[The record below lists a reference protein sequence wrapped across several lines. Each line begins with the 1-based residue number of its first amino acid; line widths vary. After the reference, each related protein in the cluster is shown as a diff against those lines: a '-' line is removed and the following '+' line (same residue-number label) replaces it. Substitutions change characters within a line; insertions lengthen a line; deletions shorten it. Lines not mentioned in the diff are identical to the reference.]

1 MPKSSRKNRT
11 NQLRTATIISLIAI
25 IVAIFV
31 AYTPP
36 FRVLEL
42 KWLDYLFELRGP
54 VSTDDSPIIIVKID
68 EQTDSELPQKYPYPR
83 SYYAKVVENLNKAGV
98 KTIGFDIILDKPDI
112 NNLSSDSAFAR
123 TLRRFDNII
132 LAGRVNR
139 EQNYYS
145 DFQALVEPA
154 PLFREYNVNRWG
166 FVDILIDSDGFVRRY
181 LLEQNHLDQPYY
193 AFGLELL
200 REYHGWS
207 DTVDVVRRGDKA
219 IFGKYEIPLL
229 DAHSM
234 MINYYGYRDS
244 FQSYSLDQIMDDAD
258 FMTNMEDPD
267 FQINGFDDPEYG
279 LLYQGV
285 LEGKIVMIGQTMVEM
300 QDFVSTPFAPSENR
314 PGVEMHAHALQTII
328 DGNYIIAVDQYL
340 EIVITIFLG
349 IFVCFITLFIRS
361 ILSLINMVGLMMLSI
376 VSTYYLFIEANIHL
390 RISSFLLV
398 IFLGYMGS
406 LVYDF
411 IIEQRE
417 KRRIKSMFS
426 SYVSPALVEQM
437 VDSEEEPQL
446 GGDESE
452 ISAFFSDIQSFSAFS
467 EKLTPTQLVDLINE
481 YLSAM
486 TDIITEEGGTLD
498 KYIGDAIV
506 AFYGAPVPIQN
517 HAYRACV
524 TSQLM
529 QIKQAELREKWKS
542 EGDKWPDVV
551 GQMQTRIGINTGI
564 AVTGNMGSSSRFNYT
579 MMGDNVNLA
588 ARCESGAKSY
598 GVYTMVTEETKTE
611 AQKFGEECVFRYL
624 DRIVVKGRTQPV
636 KMFEIVGLK
645 DHLKKSYIDCVSEYE
660 KGIELY
666 LKKEWDEAIKQFQHS
681 SEMEQFKPGFLPG
694 VKTNPSLVM
703 IDRCESMKSVELPE
717 DWDGVYVM
725 TSK

>member
-1 MPKSSRKNRT
+1 
-11 NQLRTATIISLIAI
+11 
-25 IVAIFV
+25 
-31 AYTPP
+31 
-36 FRVLEL
+36 
-42 KWLDYLFELRGP
+42 
-54 VSTDDSPIIIVKID
+54 
-68 EQTDSELPQKYPYPR
+68 
-83 SYYAKVVENLNKAGV
+83 
-98 KTIGFDIILDKPDI
+98 
-112 NNLSSDSAFAR
+112 LSSDSAFAR

-154 PLFREYNVNRWG
+154 PLFQEYNVNRWG

-666 LKKEWDEAIKQFQHS
+666 LKKEWDEAIKQFHHS